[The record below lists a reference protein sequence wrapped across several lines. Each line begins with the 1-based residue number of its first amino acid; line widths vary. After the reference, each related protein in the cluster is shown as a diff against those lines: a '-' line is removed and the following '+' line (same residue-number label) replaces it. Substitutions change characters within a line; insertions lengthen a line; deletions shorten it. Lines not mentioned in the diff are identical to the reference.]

1 MLEVCK
7 SLAENRGYNF
17 NKGYIYSTELDLTT
31 LHPVIFEF
39 DTMDWGAYDISAQ
52 ILAKFG
58 KGYQGGTKLYGAT
71 DIYDEEDDSYW
82 SDDIDPK
89 KVIIKPLLESDL
101 LIISE
106 INKNAFM
113 AKFGANYETK
123 IGLFNQ
129 LMEVLAK
136 YGYNCIKYKNYGEN
150 YNGSD
155 SYIFPNNYIF
165 DNLICTRAGEL
176 KESLLEDTRVQ
187 LASASRN
194 AGAYKDQSH
203 GKNRFERK
211 KLSKIAANVKQYNNI
226 NMNDLF
232 KHDVLQVEIP
242 VIGETDTYKVTVKM
256 EGVVAEIAKNI
267 KNNKYKLEFRTIIQS
282 LTKVFNTAQIYI
294 NCTCLAK
301 DTKIKLLDGTEET
314 IENLK
319 TRFDNG
325 EQLYVYS
332 VDENGDFKPGIVEGV
347 YNTGTTNV
355 FYEVTLD
362 NGEVI
367 RTTPEHPYLLRSGEY
382 VEAKNLQIGDSLMPL
397 YFEKTNNGYETVKF
411 NSTGK
416 YHSIYKVVGNYFYP
430 EQIQQKEQQ
439 ALIDQENKVDKMP
452 YLVAIHHKD
461 FNKANNNPENLQ
473 IMTGYEH
480 WLYHANTIGRL

>member
-1 MLEVCK
+1 MKL
-7 SLAENRGYNF
+7 
-17 NKGYIYSTELDLTT
+17 KG
-31 LHPVIFEF
+31 
-39 DTMDWGAYDISAQ
+39 A
-52 ILAKFG
+52 
-58 KGYQGGTKLYGAT
+58 
-71 DIYDEEDDSYW
+71 
-82 SDDIDPK
+82 
-89 KVIIKPLLESDL
+89 
-101 LIISE
+101 
-106 INKNAFM
+106 
-113 AKFGANYETK
+113 
-123 IGLFNQ
+123 
-129 LMEVLAK
+129 
-136 YGYNCIKYKNYGEN
+136 
-150 YNGSD
+150 
-155 SYIFPNNYIF
+155 
-165 DNLICTRAGEL
+165 L
-176 KESLLEDTRVQ
+176 KEDTR
-187 LASASRN
+187 SALINKSK
-194 AGAYKDQSH
+194 GVGLYKDTSR
-203 GKNRFERK
+203 GRNRFERK
-211 KLSKIAANVKQYNNI
+211 KYSKIANQVKSYNQI
-226 NMNDLF
+226 DMNDFF
-232 KHDVLQVEIP
+232 KRDILKVKIP
-242 VIGETDTYKVTVKM
+242 VIGETDTYDVTIKM

-267 KNNKYKLEFRTIIQS
+267 KSNHNKLEYRTIIQS
-282 LTKVFNTAQIYI
+282 LTKVFNTTNIYI

-325 EQLYVYS
+325 ERLYVYS

-362 NGEVI
+362 NDEVI

-416 YHSIYKVVGNYFYP
+416 YHSTYKVVGNYFYS